1 MSENVYRPR
10 MRRSRKKRIRKK
22 KWPYLLI
29 AIILLVVIALAGA
42 VVVGYNPLLEKQLR
56 SQFGDDFFSD
66 FEVSTPVKNGEDLNS
81 IIELYEP
88 AFKELENKALQRL
101 ENLFESAIEEYQQK
115 ENDGTL
121 DRFMLSNK
129 YIQAGRML
137 EKNVDKTFNALLAEM
152 KSELTSKGHSTA
164 ITKKVEETYQ
174 QAKNQKKRELLSRLR
189 TKISE

>member
-22 KWPYLLI
+22 KWPYILI

-101 ENLFESAIEEYQQK
+101 ENLFESAIEEYHQK